1 MYYNSML
8 QSESFGVMQG
18 MRQPG
23 SWERE
28 PLERRFRHFDPQML
42 QFLMVSIYTI
52 LLSSS

>member
-1 MYYNSML
+1 
-8 QSESFGVMQG
+8 MQG

-42 QFLMVSIYTI
+42 QFLMVSTYLV
-52 LLSSS
+52 LLGCS